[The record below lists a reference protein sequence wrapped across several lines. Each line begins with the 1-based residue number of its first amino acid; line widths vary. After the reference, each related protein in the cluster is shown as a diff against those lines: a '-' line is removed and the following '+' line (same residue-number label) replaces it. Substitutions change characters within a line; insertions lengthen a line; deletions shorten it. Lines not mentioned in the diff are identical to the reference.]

1 MGIRVLIVDDT
12 DWSAVTL
19 EVALLTLPDVKTV
32 RAGSG
37 QEAWSLLEE
46 RSISAIITD
55 LRMPGMDGFELIERV
70 RATSNGATI
79 PIIVVS
85 ADGAPENQD
94 RVQRLGAN
102 AFFVKPYSPAAV
114 RDKLEELLHDTQPHD
129 SL

>member
-1 MGIRVLIVDDT
+1 MGTQVLIVDDAE
-12 DWSAVTL
+12 WSAVTL
-19 EVALLTLPDVKTV
+19 EVALFTLPDVTVV
-32 RAGSG
+32 RAASG
-37 QEAWSLLEE
+37 QEAWSLVEKQP
-46 RSISAIITD
+46 ISAIITD
-55 LRMPGMDGFELIERV
+55 LRMPGMDGFELVERV
-70 RATSNGATI
+70 RAKPTGATI

-94 RVQRLGAN
+94 RAQRLGAN

>member
-1 MGIRVLIVDDT
+1 MGIQVLIVDDA

-19 EVALLTLPDVKTV
+19 EIALLAVPDVNVV

-37 QEAWSLLEE
+37 QEARNLFEKQPV
-46 RSISAIITD
+46 SAIITD

-70 RATSNGATI
+70 RATRAGAAI

-85 ADGAPENQD
+85 ADDAPED
-94 RVQRLGAN
+94 RDRAKLLGAN

-114 RDKLEELLHDTQPHD
+114 RETLEELLHDTPSHD
-129 SL
+129 SM